1 MCSTAD
7 VAHESSH
14 IDDRVLG
21 EVLRIATPPLCP
33 ELRLWLVGPH
43 IDLNARCEAL
53 MHDRAPPYW
62 AFCWGSGQA
71 LARHILDRPQL
82 VAGKRVVDLGTGCGV
97 VALAAARAGA
107 HSVVAVD
114 TDRRAL
120 QAVERNARSSSVRVD
135 TSHSVPEAW
144 DVLLA
149 SDVLYELGIK
159 EWLLS
164 CVSTGRGVVVS
175 DPLRPGT
182 PRLPWEPARLFE
194 EVRTVPDVD
203 YPMHRAAIYEWVPP
217 TS

>member
-1 MCSTAD
+1 MCSIAQ

-21 EVLRIATPPLCP
+21 EVLRIASPPLCP

-71 LARHILDRPQL
+71 LARHILDRPRL

-107 HSVVAVD
+107 RCVVAVD

-120 QAVERNARSSSVRVD
+120 QAVERNARLSSVSVE
-135 TSHSVPEAW
+135 TSPSVPQDW

-159 EWLLS
+159 EWLLG
-164 CVSTGRGVVVS
+164 CANEGRGVLVS

-182 PRLPWEPARLFE
+182 PRLPVEPARIFE

-203 YPMHRAAIYEWVPP
+203 YPMHRAAIYELLRR
-217 TS
+217 TA